1 MKPHTIFLSSVLWC
15 GVAGCW
21 AGAQADPFQRTAP
34 AQSLPNLRTSASP
47 TPPAAPRSAAT
58 AAPATTS
65 KAPAPAEA
73 TFGTPRTSSD
83 GSQTR
88 VVFDLTPGV
97 SYTLNP
103 TFGGLRLDVKGAR
116 VMPAVTTRLG
126 ASVSEYRAGNGS
138 VTLFTPFPL
147 SLTDG
152 WRASEATLASGSR
165 VLILEFGPTLSGGAS
180 ASLKALV
187 RTATTPATPALALTA
202 TPPVPK
208 ALAEQLPPGDA
219 IAPANRAAL
228 PSPPALPGHD
238 PNKPSALAGR
248 VSPGVTSG
256 TALGTPRVGK
266 NPGLTRIVLDLPP
279 GTTYRLV
286 PGGLGLRVELTGV
299 TAAAL
304 SAQNVSPEVRG
315 WRYEPSPNGVTVTLL
330 TGTPLTE
337 RSGWRALLVPPLE
350 GSTLS
355 RLAIDLSPAL
365 ANLTPLAPREKVVA
379 AVPATPVSRGT
390 ALLALSTSLVQPRV
404 VLDAGHG
411 GKDPGAVGSVIEK
424 QITLDVALRVRELL
438 RAAGVDVVLT
448 RDGDRELHSDKV
460 TDLNLRAG
468 VGRAQG
474 TQLFVSIHVNALDA
488 KTALRGYGIE
498 TWWNGNHPLSSSLA
512 GLLQQHMVD
521 VTGAYSRGLRSNRS
535 LAVLRENSVPAA
547 LVEIGFASHPVDGLN
562 LKDTHYLDR
571 VALGIAQGIRAA
583 LVGGVSASGAV
594 AGR

>member
-15 GVAGCW
+15 GAVGCW

-34 AQSLPNLRTSASP
+34 AQALPSLRGGTPSAP
-47 TPPAAPRSAAT
+47 AATTPSPAAP
-58 AAPATTS
+58 APAS
-65 KAPAPAEA
+65 AKAEA
-73 TFGTPRTSSD
+73 TFGNPRTSSD

-116 VMPAVTTRLG
+116 VVPAVTLRLG

-152 WRASEATLASGSR
+152 WRASEATLASGGR

-187 RTATTPATPALALTA
+187 RTATTPAPPTLALTA
-202 TPPVPK
+202 TPPIPK
-208 ALAEQLPPGDA
+208 ALADQLPPGDA
-219 IAPANRAAL
+219 IAPADRAAL
-228 PSPPALPGHD
+228 PSPPALPGHN
-238 PNKPSALAGR
+238 PNKLSALAGQ
-248 VSPGVTSG
+248 VSPGPG
-256 TALGTPRVGK
+256 AGAALSAPRVGK
-266 NPGLTRIVLDLPP
+266 NPGLTRVVLDLPP
-279 GTTYRLV
+279 GTTYRLI
-286 PGGLGLRVELTGV
+286 PGGVGLRVELTGV

-304 SAQNVSPEVRG
+304 SAQNISPEVKA
-315 WRYEPSPNGVTVTLL
+315 WRYEPSRDGVTVTLL

-365 ANLTPLAPREKVVA
+365 ADLTPLSPQEKVLA
-379 AVPATPVSRGT
+379 AVPPTPVSRGT
-390 ALLALSTSLVQPRV
+390 ALLALATSFAKPRV

-411 GKDPGAVGSVIEK
+411 GKDPGAVGSIVEK
-424 QITLDVALRVRELL
+424 EVTLDVALRVRDFLQ
-438 RAAGVDVVLT
+438 AAGVDVVLT
-448 RDGDRELHSDKV
+448 RDSDRHLHPDKV
-460 TDLNLRAG
+460 TDLSLRAG
-468 VGRAQG
+468 MGKAPG
-474 TQLFVSIHVNALDA
+474 TELFVSIHVNAMDA
-488 KTALRGYGIE
+488 GAALRGYGIE
-498 TWWNGNHPLSSSLA
+498 TWWQNNHPLSSSLA
-512 GLLQQHMVD
+512 GLLQQHLVET
-521 VTGAYSRGLRSNRS
+521 TGAYSRGLRSNRS
-535 LAVLRENSVPAA
+535 LAVLRESRIPAA

-571 VALGIAQGIRAA
+571 VALGIARGIRAA
-583 LVGGVSASGAV
+583 LVGGVTASGPV
-594 AGR
+594 SGS